1 MSSHQKE
8 GQKKK
13 FSRRFYEKMSAKS
26 GYKFMSAMG
35 AGKMKLSGVV
45 NLSVIEVLMARWRVN

>member
-13 FSRRFYEKMSAKS
+13 FSRRFYEKMSAKKWLQVHVGDGS
-26 GYKFMSAMG
+26 RQDEAFGGGELVGNRSFDG
-35 AGKMKLSGVV
+35 
-45 NLSVIEVLMARWRVN
+45 SVES